1 MKSDTR
7 NNYHKSGMRTEKQGK
22 RPAAPV
28 REMRTQKEQTV
39 QLTVRGMSRGIIRM
53 EAEDGTAFSCAKEN
67 ARGALF
73 GDTVLAERIGR
84 DHVVVAK
91 VLTHAHEYIMG
102 VLRVHDGA
110 RVIQPLERRLPAEIA
125 VADMNAEAEDG
136 EIVRTHVVRWE
147 DEGGLCVNVEDRIGS
162 FQQAT
167 CALDAL
173 VMSMRLRTKFDD
185 DVLADADR
193 CKPADLADD
202 PTREDLRYLLS
213 FTIDGRDAKDF
224 DDSVS
229 LELLENGNV
238 RLGVHIADVGYYVQ
252 PGTALDREAFARGT
266 SVYLPGRVL
275 PMLPEQLCNGVCSL
289 RPNEDKFTL
298 SALMEIDD
306 AGRVVNERLART
318 ITRSK
323 ARLVYDD
330 VNALFAGSEQQ
341 LAAMETLKDTLRAM
355 RTLAGKLRVRRQAQ
369 GCIDFEIDEPGFV
382 LDDKGEPVEII
393 TRERGEA
400 EMMIEDFMLA
410 ANECVARF
418 ARENRVPLLY
428 RVHEKPDAEKLAMFA
443 DFLDAIGV
451 STKNIR
457 HDAAPS
463 DIRALLEKT
472 RERPEYSVITALA
485 LRSMQKARYD
495 THPLGHYGLAMAD
508 YCHFTSP
515 IRRYP
520 DLVVSRAITA
530 KLTGKPIPLTGEAL
544 ADAAVRSSERERAA
558 IDAERAANKL
568 MMARLMAHHV
578 GEDYDGTINGVSE
591 YGMYITLSNGAE
603 GFIPVRTL
611 EDWFGFDERRMV
623 LRGERTGTVFSL
635 GQPVRVRVQ
644 NVELTQSNI
653 DLTLLTP
660 LKGRTA
666 SNHPTQT
673 SDRKRERD
681 RMRSF
686 NR

>member
-1 MKSDTR
+1 MEDLLEKRKKLICELVEDEKYVPMK
-7 NNYHKSGMRTEKQGK
+7 EKELAIFMQVKPEDRRELKRILEELLEEGK
-22 RPAAPV
+22 I
-28 REMRTQKEQTV
+28 EQTKRGRY
-39 QLTVRGMSRGIIRM
+39 VRAEKKLLRAVGLYQSSENFGFVVPDNKKLPDIFIPREKKKDAYDGAKVVAEYIESREEGKSPEGEII
-53 EAEDGTAFSCAKEN
+53 E
-67 ARGALF
+67 
-73 GDTVLAERIGR
+73 VLGGR
-84 DHVVVAK
+84 DEPGIDMLSVVRALGIPDEFPEK
-91 VLTHAHEYIMG
+91 VLNQAQ
-102 VLRVHDGA
+102 RVSKPVSETDC
-110 RVIQPLERRLPAEIA
+110 VMRR
-125 VADMNAEAEDG
+125 
-136 EIVRTHVVRWE
+136 
-147 DEGGLCVNVEDRIGS
+147 
-162 FQQAT
+162 
-167 CALDAL
+167 
-173 VMSMRLRTKFDD
+173 
-185 DVLADADR
+185 
-193 CKPADLADD
+193 
-202 PTREDLRYLLS
+202 DLRAVRMV
-213 FTIDGRDAKDF
+213 TIDGEDARDL
-224 DDSVS
+224 DDAVS
-229 LELLENGNV
+229 LEEKDGRWL
-238 RLGVHIADVGYYVQ
+238 LGVHIADVADYVQ
-252 PGTALDREAFARGT
+252 ENSALDWEAKERGT
-266 SVYLPGRVL
+266 SVYLPDRVI
-275 PMLPEQLCNGVCSL
+275 PMLPKELSNGCCSL
-289 RPNEDKFTL
+289 NAGEDRLAL
-298 SALMEIDD
+298 SCLMEVDKGGTI
-306 AGRVVNERLART
+306 GNYEIVESVIRVDKRMSYTQVQKILDGDEALWEAYCDEAPMLTEMAKLSKVLRQKRKERGAVDFDFPE
-318 ITRSK
+318 SK
-323 ARLVYDD
+323 IEL
-330 VNALFAGSEQQ
+330 
-341 LAAMETLKDTLRAM
+341 
-355 RTLAGKLRVRRQAQ
+355 
-369 GCIDFEIDEPGFV
+369 DEN
-382 LDDKGEPVEII
+382 GEPVEII

-418 ARENRVPLLY
+418 ARENRLPLLY

-443 DFLDAIGV
+443 DFLDGIGV
-451 STKNIR
+451 NAKGIR
-457 HDAAPS
+457 HNAAPG
-463 DIRALLEKT
+463 DIRAILEKT
-472 RERPEYSVITALA
+472 KERPEYSVITALA

-495 THPLGHYGLAMAD
+495 VAPLGHYGLAMAD

-520 DLVVSRAITA
+520 DLVVSRALTA
-530 KLTGKPIPLTGEAL
+530 KLTGQPTPLTGEAL

-558 IDAERAANKL
+558 IDAERAADKL

>member
-7 NNYHKSGMRTEKQGK
+7 YSNRRPSARSE
-22 RPAAPV
+22 RPARDMRV
-28 REMRTQKEQTV
+28 QRTQKEQTV
-39 QLTVRGMSRGIIRM
+39 QLTVRGMARGAIRM
-53 EAEDGTAFSCAKEN
+53 EAEDGTIYTCAKEN

-84 DHVVVAK
+84 DRVIVAK
-91 VLTHAHEYIMG
+91 VLTHAHENIMG
-102 VLRVHDGA
+102 VLRVHDGV

-125 VADMNAEAEDG
+125 VADLHAEAEDG
-136 EIVRTHVVRWE
+136 EIVRTHVTRWE
-147 DEGGLCVNVEDRIGS
+147 DEGGLCVSVEERIGN
-162 FQQAT
+162 FEQAT
-167 CALDAL
+167 YALDAL
-173 VMSMRLRTKFDD
+173 VMSMRLRTDFPE
-185 DVLADADR
+185 DVLKEADTCR
-193 CKPADLADD
+193 PADLADD
-202 PTREDLRYLLS
+202 PTREDLRHLLS

-229 LELLENGNV
+229 LEQLENGHV
-238 RLGVHIADVGYYVQ
+238 RLGVHIADVGHYVR

-289 RPNEDKFTL
+289 RPNEDKFTMT
-298 SALMEIDD
+298 ALMEIDD
-306 AGRVVNERLART
+306 AGRVVDERIART
-318 ITRSK
+318 ITCSK

-330 VNALFAGSEQQ
+330 VNALFNGSEQQ
-341 LAAMETLKDTLRAM
+341 ADAMAAVADTLHQM
-355 RTLAGKLRVRRQAQ
+355 RVLAGKLRARRQAQ
-369 GCIDFEIDEPGFV
+369 GCIDFEIEEPGFV
-382 LDDKGEPVEII
+382 LDENGEPVEII

-418 ARENRVPLLY
+418 ARENRLPLLY

-443 DFLDAIGV
+443 DFLDGIGV
-451 STKNIR
+451 NAKGIR
-457 HDAAPS
+457 HNAAPG
-463 DIRALLEKT
+463 DIRAILEKT
-472 RERPEYSVITALA
+472 KERPEYSVITALA

-495 THPLGHYGLAMAD
+495 VAPLGHYGLAMAD

-520 DLVVSRAITA
+520 DLVVSRALTA
-530 KLTGKPIPLTGEAL
+530 KLTGQPAPLTGEAL

-558 IDAERAANKL
+558 IDAERAADKL

-603 GFIPVRTL
+603 GFVPVRTL
-611 EDWFGFDERRMV
+611 EDWFGFDERRML

-635 GQPVRVRVQ
+635 GQPVRVKVQ
-644 NVELTQSNI
+644 NVELTQCNI

-660 LKGRTA
+660 LKGRVA
-666 SNHPTQT
+666 SGQR
-673 SDRKRERD
+673 SERKQERD
-681 RMRSF
+681 RMRGF
-686 NR
+686 NRS